1 MKELEYPYNAGNIYR
16 YKRKIKKELKAKL
29 NNPIQVK
36 IAVLGGSTTH
46 NLIELL
52 EMFLMQYNIEPS
64 FYESEYAQYW
74 QDAVF
79 GNEELNRF
87 SPDLVYIHTSCRNI
101 TDFPDVY
108 YTQEKTEELV
118 KEQYSYFEKM
128 WIALE
133 QKFSCP
139 IIQNNFDMLFYR
151 VLGNMDS
158 YDFRGKNYFIEKLNG
173 LFGEYA
179 SKNKNFYINDIHYLA
194 AYYGL
199 ERWHDLNDW
208 HRYKYA
214 MSVNALPDVAGNV
227 SAIIKSIYGKNKKF
241 ISCDLDNTLWGGIV
255 GDDVSAIEIGNETY
269 EGQAYLEFQKYLLDI
284 KKMGIVLTVNSKNDE
299 QNALEGLN
307 HPSCAVKAE
316 DFVVIKANWENKNQ
330 NIVDTAN
337 ELNLGVDSAVFL
349 DDNPTERAIVATVPG
364 VAIPEIQNIVTYI
377 KTIDRNSYFEPIS
390 ISDDD
395 IKRGTMYQENLQR
408 KKLQLEFSDYS
419 DFLKSL
425 NMKAEIGKFEELY
438 LPRIVQ
444 LTNKSNQ
451 FNLTT
456 RRYTQSE
463 IEEVYKDENHL
474 CLYGKLEDKFGD
486 NGIVAISIGHL
497 EEQDMIVDLWLMSCR
512 VLKRDMEQAMMD
524 KFVACAKKM
533 GAKKIIGIYLP
544 TEKNAMVKDFYKNMG
559 FDLIEKVDDG
569 SSRWQL
575 VVEGYLNQN
584 NVIEILED

>member
-1 MKELEYPYNAGNIYR
+1 MKELEYPYDAGIIYR

-74 QDAVF
+74 QEAVF
-79 GNEELNRF
+79 GNEELDSFN
-87 SPDLVYIHTSCRNI
+87 PDLIYIHTSCRNI
-101 TDFPDVY
+101 SDFPDVY
-108 YTQEKTEELV
+108 FTEEKTEELV
-118 KEQYSYFEKM
+118 KDQYLYFEKM
-128 WIALE
+128 WISLE
-133 QKFSCP
+133 HKFNCP

-151 VLGNMDS
+151 ILGNMDS
-158 YDFRGKNYFIEKLNG
+158 YDFRGKNYFIEKLNV
-173 LFGEYA
+173 LFGDYA
-179 SKNKNFYINDIHYLA
+179 SKNKNFYINDIHYIS

-208 HRYKYA
+208 HRYKCA
-214 MSVNALPDVAGNV
+214 MSVNALPDVAGSV
-227 SAIIKSIYGKNKKF
+227 SSIIKSIYGKNKKF
-241 ISCDLDNTLWGGIV
+241 ISCDLDNTIWGGIV

-364 VAIPEIQNIVTYI
+364 VAIPEIQNIATYI

-497 EEQDMIVDLWLMSCR
+497 EGQDMIVDLWLMSCR